1 MALYTAK
8 VDWTRDGDFAL
19 GRYSRA
25 HTIAFDGGITV
36 AGSASVSIVPL
47 PYSVEAAVDPEE
59 MFVASLSTCHML
71 WFLDLAH
78 RAGLIVERYSDEAE
92 GLLAK
97 DAAGRL
103 AMTRVVLRPSVTL
116 SGGGVEKLAGLHHAA
131 HEACFIANSV
141 KTEVRV
147 EPR

>member
-1 MALYTAK
+1 MSRYTTK
-8 VDWTRDGDFAL
+8 VDWTREGDFAA

-25 HTIAFDGGITV
+25 HTIAFDGGVTLP
-36 AGSASVSIVPL
+36 GSASPSIVPL

-71 WFLDLAH
+71 WFLDLA
-78 RAGLIVERYSDEAE
+78 RQAGLVVERYVDEAE

-97 DAAGRL
+97 SADGRM

-116 SGGGVEKLAGLHHAA
+116 SGDGEDRLAAVHHAA

-141 KTEVRV
+141 KTEVSV